1 VIPLVLGIEA
11 CSWSPENNM
20 IPPSGGTTVSRV
32 ASAGI
37 PFTGAGCTRASLP
50 PLKSLMFPRQ
60 VLAT

>member
-1 VIPLVLGIEA
+1 
-11 CSWSPENNM
+11 M

-50 PLKSLMFPRQ
+50 PLKFLMFPRQ